1 MSLLQYGTK
10 NVYLSTINSLNHML
24 KKILLFAAA
33 GSALL
38 FSFTTA
44 EDNNVADA
52 SPESITETSESDAV
66 DVFLVDATKSKLDWT
81 GKGVGKEHSGTANIQ
96 SGNLQVDTK
105 QIKSGFFYIDMKS
118 IKNNDIKDD
127 GFNKQLVDHLKGEE
141 FFHSNKFTTSNFK
154 ITKATRLDVPEGQIN
169 YNIVGDLTIKG
180 VTKSIEFPALV
191 TFAKKKVTAKANF
204 SIDRTK
210 WNITYN
216 SGNYFKDLGDKLI
229 EDNIDFKVYIEA
241 NLK

>member
-1 MSLLQYGTK
+1 
-10 NVYLSTINSLNHML
+10 ML
-24 KKILLFAAA
+24 KKLLFVAAT

-38 FSFTTA
+38 FSFTVKENESPVQENSDEVTA
-44 EDNNVADA
+44 T
-52 SPESITETSESDAV
+52 TETEGV
-66 DVFLVDATKSKLDWT
+66 DVFLIDAPKSKIEWT
-81 GKGVGKEHSGTANIQ
+81 GKGVGKEHHGTVNVQ

-118 IKNNDIKDD
+118 IKNADVKDD
-127 GFNKQLVDHLKGEE
+127 GFNKQLVDHLKSDD
-141 FFHSNKFTTSNFK
+141 FFNSNKFTTSNFK

-191 TFAKKKVTAKANF
+191 TFAKKKITAKADF
-204 SIDRTK
+204 TIDRTQ
-210 WNITYN
+210 WNIKYN

-229 EDNIDFKVYIEA
+229 EDNIAFKIYIEA
-241 NLK
+241 NIK